1 MKPDIFHISQSKSLS
16 WQFLAL
22 FITEITL
29 AQKVPNSELVE
40 QVTTTADK
48 KRQHRLAELA
58 AAELESKTNRERMTL
73 PHQVRDQEAK
83 N

>member
-1 MKPDIFHISQSKSLS
+1 M
-16 WQFLAL
+16 
-22 FITEITL
+22 
-29 AQKVPNSELVE
+29 PNSELVE

-58 AAELESKTNRERMTL
+58 AAELESKTKRERMTL
-73 PHQVRDQEAK
+73 PQVRDQEAK